1 MNKKLMAVAVAG
13 ALAAP
18 AMAFAQASTVQIYGL
33 LNAEYGFVSQ
43 PNNTANASRE
53 SADGFQSGAS
63 RIGFKG
69 EEKLSGG
76 MSAWFQCESDIR
88 FLSGSTRTS
97 GSWCDRNSAIGL
109 KGGFGNFF
117 LGTWDTPIK
126 QAVAKTRM
134 LNETGYLG
142 AQHILLS
149 GDVFD
154 GSKRVAHTIN
164 YQTPNFGGFT
174 ARAQITS
181 LNGAFNALD
190 NANVK
195 GRVLGLG
202 ADYSNGPL
210 VIAAGWEKA
219 DDNRASVASS
229 AAGAK
234 DTSWAVGATYTFG
247 QIKGGLTYTNQKG
260 ENTTGGEIKRTA
272 WNLALDW
279 KITGPGMVRLG
290 YTQAGDYKGN
300 LGASDTGAKQWQIG
314 YNHSLSKRTTA
325 GLAYVKVDN
334 DGRGGYNLT
343 GFSSDMIGS
352 GDSASAVVMSL
363 THTF

>member
-43 PNNTANASRE
+43 PNTPANASRE

-69 EEKLSGG
+69 EEKLGSG

-142 AQHILLS
+142 AQHLLLS
-149 GDVFD
+149 GSEFD
-154 GSKRVAHTIN
+154 GSLRVAHSIN
-164 YQTPNFGGFT
+164 YVTPTMGGFT

-181 LNGAFNALD
+181 TNAAYNALD

-195 GRVLGLG
+195 GRILGLG
-202 ADYSNGPL
+202 ADFSNGPL

-219 DDNRASVASS
+219 DDNRASVVSS

-234 DTSWAVGATYTFG
+234 DTSWALGATYSFG
-247 QIKGGLTYTNQKG
+247 KIKGGLTYTNQKG
-260 ENTTGGEIKRTA
+260 EAGATELKRTA

-279 KITGPGMVRLG
+279 QITGPGMVRFG
-290 YTQAGDYKGN
+290 YTQASDYKGN
-300 LGASDTGAKQWQIG
+300 AGSADTGAKQWQIG

-334 DGRGGYNLT
+334 DSRGGYNLT